1 MKNANLLLI
10 LLTLC
15 GCGIRVGTR
24 EYLRYT
30 VETQT
35 PIYYS
40 FNDHPDR
47 IKWKE
52 LPANGSVEFRE
63 TGELLLSRSTD
74 SKDIFYTLFLP
85 FFNMKALAG
94 AENFLLSRSSPTS
107 PQEYYYMERILL
119 NNGWARSYSRESGLN
134 IYRYKLTVDKAMAE
148 GPRTDVDDIFS
159 DYVERISGEYRNAV
173 ESCILVYMMADNDLY
188 QKAVDDINRL
198 ESAYRGVGDILVHFD
213 GAVGTLYSEA
223 VLLRIRH
230 DKTPEIASDIVIRY
244 GEADSCSREHLNRVL
259 RESNAR
265 GLVLWAHGSGW
276 LPALL
281 ESEEMPVQVNPT
293 LSRSLGPDEEAGTE
307 LDTSHF
313 FNAVGDVG
321 LEFILF
327 DACRMSGVEVVSEV
341 NSHTNMIAPVFD
353 IPPGSFPY
361 EEEAFLKALLLYD
374 CQAIVDKIVGYN
386 ELGGREIFMTWKKT
400 YPGESLPTVFENF
413 LKGKVASDGTKIDL
427 SVIRPNVRPVV
438 AAQAGNAVLFY
449 DFYDFV
455 RQLNGGAEVDSV
467 RSFLNENFYMKSTPT
482 VLNGETSSD
491 YCGLSCY
498 IPYHLTETDNADLL
512 QLNSDYLQTWWAR
525 KSKIQ
530 EYILPVVG
538 ESP

>member
-15 GCGIRVGTR
+15 GCGIRVGTQ

-63 TGELLLSRSTD
+63 TGELLLSRSAD

-119 NNGWARSYSRESGLN
+119 NNGWVRSYSRESGLN
-134 IYRYKLTVDKAMAE
+134 IYRYKLTVDQAMAE

-159 DYVERISGEYRNAV
+159 DYVERISGEYRNAA
-173 ESCILVYMMADNDLY
+173 ESCILVYMIADNDLY
-188 QKAVDDINRL
+188 QKAVDDINKM
-198 ESAYRGVGDILVHFD
+198 ESAYRGVGDILVYFD

-223 VLLRIRH
+223 VLLRIRR

-244 GEADSCSREHLNRVL
+244 GEADSCSREHLDRVL
-259 RESNAR
+259 HESNAR
-265 GLVLWAHGSGW
+265 GLVLWSHGNGW

-281 ESEEMPVQVNPT
+281 ESEEMPVQVNST

-313 FNAVGDVG
+313 FNAVSDVG

-327 DACRMSGVEVVSEV
+327 
-341 NSHTNMIAPVFD
+341 VFD

-400 YPGESLPTVFENF
+400 YPGEFLPTVFENF

-525 KSKIQ
+525 KSKIH

>member
-281 ESEEMPVQVNPT
+281 ESEEMPVQGDAEEAKALRDFFGADAVPASSLKGHLGHTLGASGVIETIAALEMMNRGILLPT
-293 LSRSLGPDEEAGTE
+293 LNLESVAEE
-307 LDTSHF
+307 
-313 FNAVGDVG
+313 
-321 LEFILF
+321 
-327 DACRMSGVEVVSEV
+327 CSGVDHVRTPREHKVDV
-341 NSHTNMIAPVFD
+341 
-353 IPPGSFPY
+353 
-361 EEEAFLKALLLYD
+361 FLKNSFAFGGINAALI
-374 CQAIVDKIVGYN
+374 CVAN
-386 ELGGREIFMTWKKT
+386 E
-400 YPGESLPTVFENF
+400 
-413 LKGKVASDGTKIDL
+413 
-427 SVIRPNVRPVV
+427 
-438 AAQAGNAVLFY
+438 Q
-449 DFYDFV
+449 
-455 RQLNGGAEVDSV
+455 
-467 RSFLNENFYMKSTPT
+467 
-482 VLNGETSSD
+482 
-491 YCGLSCY
+491 
-498 IPYHLTETDNADLL
+498 
-512 QLNSDYLQTWWAR
+512 
-525 KSKIQ
+525 
-530 EYILPVVG
+530 
-538 ESP
+538 